1 MKMLLRF
8 IFILPMLV
16 FVAAPT
22 AVLAAETPSTQSVS
36 HATRAVELTFLKSL
50 PGERDNLRQ
59 FIEKNWFAMDAIAQ
73 KQGLMAAYTV
83 LDSGSDEGAWNLLV
97 AVTYHTPQG
106 YEGILDAF
114 ERIRSAHKTVL
125 IEGKSIK
132 DLGRIV
138 DSKKLQERVPNA

>member
-8 IFILPMLV
+8 ICIVSMLV
-16 FVAAPT
+16 FAAAPT
-22 AVLAAETPSTQSVS
+22 ALLAAETPSSQGVN

-83 LDSGSDEGAWNLLV
+83 LDSGSDEGTWNILV

-138 DSKKLQERVPNA
+138 DSKKLQERVPRV

>member
-8 IFILPMLV
+8 ICIVPMLV
-16 FVAAPT
+16 FAAAPT
-22 AVLAAETPSTQSVS
+22 AALAAETPSSRGAS

-59 FIEKNWFAMDAIAQ
+59 FIEKNWFAIDAFAQ

-125 IEGKSIK
+125 IEGKSLK

-138 DSKKLQERVPNA
+138 DSKKLQERLPGA

>member
-1 MKMLLRF
+1 MKMLWRF
-8 IFILPMLV
+8 IFAVPMLV
-16 FVAAPT
+16 FAAAPT
-22 AVLAAETPSTQSVS
+22 ALLAAETPSSQDVS

-83 LDSGSDEGAWNLLV
+83 LDSGSDEGMWNILV

-114 ERIRSAHKTVL
+114 ERIRSAHKTML
-125 IEGKSIK
+125 IDGKSIK

-138 DSKKLQERVPNA
+138 DSKKLQERVPSA